1 MPTSATIGSLIER
14 ALVAYDGL
22 ATLGE
27 SSDEEWGYVND
38 LTDAWRT
45 RLDVVAS
52 ERGDEPVTREL
63 EEAVDRAIDE
73 IGRIDD
79 PHRAIDWLST
89 YPQVVL
95 VALRETP

>member
-27 SSDEEWGYVND
+27 SIDEEWGYVND

-89 YPQVVL
+89 YPQVIL
-95 VALRETP
+95 AALGEAP